1 MDNTVDDFWR
11 MVWQE
16 RTQIIVMTTKLVE
29 GEKLKCEMY
38 WPASQ
43 SGPQRYGPFRVS
55 LVDEQ
60 EMADIVIRKLKIWVR
75 AYELSSL
82 AIFS

>member
-1 MDNTVDDFWR
+1 

-16 RTQIIVMTTKLVE
+16 RAQIIVMTTKLVE
-29 GEKLKCEMY
+29 GGKPKCEMY

-43 SGPQRYGPFRVS
+43 SGPKRYGPFSVS

-60 EMADIVIRKLKIWVR
+60 AMADIVIRKLKIWVR
-75 AYELSSL
+75 AYELSTL
-82 AIFS
+82 PVLP